1 MIHKKASCLALFT
14 DKHPLTHYSKLEL
27 GDFFGF
33 FFFFCI
39 SASYERATRQNRH
52 LSCLCG
58 RVGARVGEEC
68 KGGGVVEGGEC
79 GLLHCRSLCV

>member
-1 MIHKKASCLALFT
+1 MIHNKASCLALFT

-27 GDFFGF
+27 GDF

-58 RVGARVGEEC
+58 RMGGRVGERER
-68 KGGGVVEGGEC
+68 KGAG
-79 GLLHCRSLCV
+79 R